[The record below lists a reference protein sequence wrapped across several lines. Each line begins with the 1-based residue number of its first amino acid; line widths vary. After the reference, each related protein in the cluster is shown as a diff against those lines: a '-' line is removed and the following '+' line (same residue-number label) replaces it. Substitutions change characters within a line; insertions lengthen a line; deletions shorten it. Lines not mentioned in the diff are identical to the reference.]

1 MSFLDGILFFFI
13 VPWTPIVG
21 GQRVNTRLSPVKN
34 RPPDN
39 DQIFDIQTPTDSQ
52 CIYNCIQNG
61 KCLAV
66 VYDKRRYLCNGY
78 RSITA
83 NQSLTQEQQAWHIIY
98 KATLVAIMNVVVRMM
113 EYWNQVKGPC
123 DGSHYYLDCATQKR
137 FTQTNFS
144 TPIVT
149 NWLRI
154 TSFQFCSPDKGKRF
168 GLIEVRLVGQ
178 FKRN

>member
-1 MSFLDGILFFFI
+1 ISFLDGLLFFFI

-21 GQRVNTRLSPVKN
+21 GQKVNTRLSPVKN

-98 KATLVAIMNVVVRMM
+98 KDEEIFLAMFPQTSCTASSSFNENVECSYAYDGVSEPGEYRKWSTL
-113 EYWNQVKGPC
+113 G
-123 DGSHYYLDCATQKR
+123 
-137 FTQTNFS
+137 TN
-144 TPIVT
+144 I
-149 NWLRI
+149 
-154 TSFQFCSPDKGKRF
+154 G
-168 GLIEVRLVGQ
+168 E
-178 FKRN
+178 

>member
-1 MSFLDGILFFFI
+1 MIDYVYCQGNPINDCVVWRRGLSMFTPWSLSSRRSWIKNMSFLDGILFFFI

-98 KATLVAIMNVVVRMM
+98 K
-113 EYWNQVKGPC
+113 G
-123 DGSHYYLDCATQKR
+123 
-137 FTQTNFS
+137 
-144 TPIVT
+144 
-149 NWLRI
+149 
-154 TSFQFCSPDKGKRF
+154 
-168 GLIEVRLVGQ
+168 
-178 FKRN
+178 